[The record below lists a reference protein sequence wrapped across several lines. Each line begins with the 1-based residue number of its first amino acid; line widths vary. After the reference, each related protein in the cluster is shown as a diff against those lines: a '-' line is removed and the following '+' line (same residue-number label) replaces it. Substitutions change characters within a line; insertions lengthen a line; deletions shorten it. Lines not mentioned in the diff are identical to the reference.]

1 MRLPASRLLLAFI
14 VTGLATSAFGVSIIG
29 PKGTREVDA
38 AALASLPQVEVTIS
52 DHGTLAT
59 FEGVELYSL
68 LEPVGAP
75 DGEHLR
81 GKELVRYVIVE
92 GRDGYRAVFALAE
105 LSSAFTD
112 RKVILATLRDG
123 KPLSEKEGPLRIV
136 VEGEK
141 RMGRCVRQVATIRM
155 AVAE

>member
-1 MRLPASRLLLAFI
+1 MRPRLLLIFI
-14 VTGLATSAFGVSIIG
+14 LIALSTSAFGVSIIG

-38 AALASLPQVEVTIS
+38 ASLASLPQVKITIS
-52 DHGTLAT
+52 DHGTPAT
-59 FEGVELYSL
+59 FEGVELYGL
-68 LEPVGAP
+68 LAQVGAP

-81 GKELVRYVIVE
+81 GKELVRYVVVE
-92 GRDGYRAVFALAE
+92 GTDGYRAVFALAE
-105 LSSAFTD
+105 LNAAFTD
-112 RKVILATLRDG
+112 RKVILATRRDG

-155 AVAE
+155 AEAE